1 MLQAEV
7 EAYLYTMGRAIV
19 RYGAA
24 LVMLVYGF
32 AKVNGSQFTI
42 LDSELD
48 KPMGH
53 VSGFWL
59 TWYYFGFSKFYGNFI
74 ALAQISGALLLTFRR
89 TTLLGA
95 SLLAP
100 ILTNIILVDIFYG
113 VDAGATLIAVILL
126 GAMIGL
132 LSDHFKDLMELFW
145 TRQQSARTV
154 SFAGISAVTWALRV
168 AMLVFAIGFTYWL
181 ANYNNRAP
189 SPIDGVWEVIR
200 AEPGDAA
207 AKIPQKIF
215 FEYNRAY
222 MCVFKFADGSYVT
235 HHFEA
240 NPDGRSLEIWKEYSR
255 KESQIF
261 RGDYVLDG
269 ARLTLRGDLESAGS
283 VVLEL
288 DRRQVR

>member
-1 MLQAEV
+1 
-7 EAYLYTMGRAIV
+7 MGRAAV

-24 LVMLVYGF
+24 LVLLVYGF
-32 AKVNGSQFTI
+32 AKINGSQFTI

-95 SLLAP
+95 CLLAP
-100 ILTNIILVDIFYG
+100 VLANIVLIDVFYG
-113 VDAGATLIAVILL
+113 VDPGATLVAVILL
-126 GAMIGL
+126 GVMLGL
-132 LSDHFKDLMELFW
+132 IYGQFRDLMELFW
-145 TRQQSARTV
+145 TRQAAGASSFTGSSAMKW
-154 SFAGISAVTWALRV
+154 AVRV
-168 AMLVFAIGFTYWL
+168 AMLTAAFGFTYWV

-189 SPIDGVWEVIR
+189 SPIDGAWEVIR
-200 AEPGDAA
+200 ATPGDSAA
-207 AKIPQKIF
+207 RIPERIY
-215 FEYNRAY
+215 FEYNRAH
-222 MCVFKFADGSYVT
+222 MCVFKFVDGSYVT

-240 NPDGRSLEIWKEYSR
+240 NPDGKSLEIWKQWSSKGSE
-255 KESQIF
+255 IF
-261 RGDYVLDG
+261 KGSYVLDG
-269 ARLTLRGDLESAGS
+269 ARLTLRGDLESTGTIA
-283 VVLEL
+283 LEL